1 MTVMQRTT
9 KYPSFHKNSIKA
21 ILGANAPFYTRMHL
35 NCFSAWPQIVYDME
49 PLGRDELSCAW
60 DGFYRKSRW
69 LPRAAK
75 CFSDSIMGGSV
86 CFDRVGGFVP
96 ILPRAAHS
104 QHHPRVSQAEHLNI
118 FASLIETGI
127 RRGEGSIC
135 LLFPLL
141 LMSI

>member
-1 MTVMQRTT
+1 M
-9 KYPSFHKNSIKA
+9 
-21 ILGANAPFYTRMHL
+21 
-35 NCFSAWPQIVYDME
+35 D
-49 PLGRDELSCAW
+49 PLGREELSCAW
-60 DGFYRKSRW
+60 DGFCRKSRW

-86 CFDRVGGFVP
+86 CCDRVGGFFP

-104 QHHPRVSQAEHLNI
+104 QHHPRVYQAEHLNI

-127 RRGEGSIC
+127 GRGERSIC
-135 LLFPLL
+135 LLFSML